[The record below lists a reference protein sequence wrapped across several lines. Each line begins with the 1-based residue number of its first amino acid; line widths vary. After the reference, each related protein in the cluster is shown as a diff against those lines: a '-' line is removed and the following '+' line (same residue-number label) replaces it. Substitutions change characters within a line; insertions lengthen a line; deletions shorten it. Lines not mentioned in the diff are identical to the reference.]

1 MSTDHVD
8 AETPL
13 LDAEALRPSYEH
25 EQRRLLREIEEGR
38 RAGFH
43 RTPLREDGAKVRRH
57 SGNRFPIPS

>member
-25 EQRRLLREIEEGR
+25 EQRRLLREIEVGN
-38 RAGFH
+38 
-43 RTPLREDGAKVRRH
+43 EDD
-57 SGNRFPIPS
+57 

>member
-25 EQRRLLREIEEGR
+25 ERRRLLREIEEGN
-38 RAGFH
+38 
-43 RTPLREDGAKVRRH
+43 EDD
-57 SGNRFPIPS
+57 